1 MHEHAAL
8 TIEHAKVKKMLLADK
23 DHELR
28 EYEYQWGVA
37 KANVAAS
44 EGELMVVEEEVAV
57 SRVGLADAQAPRR
70 RFTKWR
76 FQPTSRGAYRGT
88 RRRLGAAAG
97 RALVFWG

>member
-23 DHELR
+23 DHELQ

-44 EGELMVVEEEVAV
+44 EGELMVLEEEVSVLRGAV
-57 SRVGLADAQAPRR
+57 LQMH
-70 RFTKWR
+70 RFLETN
-76 FQPTSRGAYRGT
+76 SRGAKFPTDLYKS
-88 RRRLGAAAG
+88 LSKEQ
-97 RALVFWG
+97 RALIDNLVAN